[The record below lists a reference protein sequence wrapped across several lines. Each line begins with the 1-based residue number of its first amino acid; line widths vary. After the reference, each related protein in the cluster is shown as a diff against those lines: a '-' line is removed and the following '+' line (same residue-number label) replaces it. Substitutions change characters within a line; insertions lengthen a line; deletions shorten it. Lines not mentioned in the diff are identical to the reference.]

1 MLIQTTNSSASH
13 LNNSFTNLM
22 ENNSNNEEISSE
34 EESGG
39 HEYLFVLP
47 FIVLFGL
54 CGNIISLVAIF
65 HSRLRKMPANQYLIV
80 LTIADSVFLI
90 GIIMVLFKVDYTDFL
105 PCVLVEYVLMTSS
118 YVSSWSIAAL
128 TLERYLAIAHPL
140 KHVQYGHISRWKT
153 MCCWLPLPFLLN
165 LVQFFSLSPPDDS
178 TRLVRKCEV
187 KNGEL
192 QMIAELLDVLLC
204 YCLPCCIVVALNL
217 IIASKVRKAD
227 RSFYN
232 SSPPP
237 QSSIKRRTFT
247 NNRPASLSSLKK
259 KKSLTTSSAKS
270 SVGSTT
276 IITTPRKNSA
286 SQKLSMPLGAS
297 TRTAGGGSL
306 ASSASSAG
314 TRILLVVPVVY
325 ILLNTPFYLIRL
337 IDTIALNLFNSDAF
351 QGSSGSLASNPLL
364 ASLYNFAHYL
374 YYVNFSCDV
383 IVYAFSSANFRR
395 TVLIA
400 WKRILCPGWNGS
412 NNALILNNTTKIGR
426 ELSSNNPKNFSIRS
440 RLLPQTHLLL
450 VQQQQM
456 TPKNNRRLSSCV
468 NGELNNN
475 REENEEM
482 CRKERPK
489 SFSNTLLKQKV
500 NGNFN

>member
-1 MLIQTTNSSASH
+1 
-13 LNNSFTNLM
+13 
-22 ENNSNNEEISSE
+22 
-34 EESGG
+34 
-39 HEYLFVLP
+39 
-47 FIVLFGL
+47 
-54 CGNIISLVAIF
+54 
-65 HSRLRKMPANQYLIV
+65 
-80 LTIADSVFLI
+80 
-90 GIIMVLFKVDYTDFL
+90 
-105 PCVLVEYVLMTSS
+105 
-118 YVSSWSIAAL
+118 
-128 TLERYLAIAHPL
+128 
-140 KHVQYGHISRWKT
+140 
-153 MCCWLPLPFLLN
+153 

-237 QSSIKRRTFT
+237 PPHHQSSIKRRTFT

-270 SVGSTT
+270 
-276 IITTPRKNSA
+276 
-286 SQKLSMPLGAS
+286 
-297 TRTAGGGSL
+297 GSL

-426 ELSSNNPKNFSIRS
+426 ELSSNNNKNSSIRS

-450 VQQQQM
+450 VQQQVLTT
-456 TPKNNRRLSSCV
+456 TPKNNNRRLSSCV

-475 REENEEM
+475 NNREEKEEM

-489 SFSNTLLKQKV
+489 SFSNTLLKQKG

>member
-1 MLIQTTNSSASH
+1 MLIQTTNSTRHFNASNIITK
-13 LNNSFTNLM
+13 LSTETNFI
-22 ENNSNNEEISSE
+22 ENNSNNEQILSE

-237 QSSIKRRTFT
+237 QSSIRRRTFT
-247 NNRPASLSSLKK
+247 NRPASLSSLKK
-259 KKSLTTSSAKS
+259 KKSLTSSAKS

-276 IITTPRKNSA
+276 TTPVRKNSA

-297 TRTAGGGSL
+297 RTAGGGSL

-351 QGSSGSLASNPLL
+351 QGSSGSLASNPML

-383 IVYAFSSANFRR
+383 LVYAFSSANFRR

-400 WKRILCPGWNGS
+400 WKRILCPGWINTS
-412 NNALILNNTTKIGR
+412 NNINNLNNNTKIGR
-426 ELSSNNPKNFSIRS
+426 ELSSNKNSSIRS
-440 RLLPQTHLLL
+440 RLLPQTHLLI
-450 VQQQQM
+450 VQQQQ
-456 TPKNNRRLSSCV
+456 TPKNINRRLSTN
-468 NGELNNN
+468 NGQLINNN
-475 REENEEM
+475 EEKK
-482 CRKERPK
+482 KERPK
-489 SFSNTLLKQKV
+489 SFSNSLNKG
-500 NGNFN
+500 NGI

>member
-1 MLIQTTNSSASH
+1 
-13 LNNSFTNLM
+13 M
-22 ENNSNNEEISSE
+22 ENNSNNEEMLSE

-237 QSSIKRRTFT
+237 PPHQSSIKRRTFT

-276 IITTPRKNSA
+276 IITPRKNSA

-426 ELSSNNPKNFSIRS
+426 ELSSNNNKNSSIRS

-450 VQQQQM
+450 VQQQVLTT

-475 REENEEM
+475 REEKEEM

-489 SFSNTLLKQKV
+489 SFSNTLLKQKE

>member
-1 MLIQTTNSSASH
+1 MLIQTTNSSTSH

-22 ENNSNNEEISSE
+22 ENNSNNEEILSE

-140 KHVQYGHISRWKT
+140 KHVQYGHISRWK
-153 MCCWLPLPFLLN
+153 
-165 LVQFFSLSPPDDS
+165 
-178 TRLVRKCEV
+178 
-187 KNGEL
+187 
-192 QMIAELLDVLLC
+192 MIAELLDVLLC

-237 QSSIKRRTFT
+237 PPHQSSIKRRTFT

-276 IITTPRKNSA
+276 IITPRKNSA

-297 TRTAGGGSL
+297 TRTAGG
-306 ASSASSAG
+306 
-314 TRILLVVPVVY
+314 
-325 ILLNTPFYLIRL
+325 
-337 IDTIALNLFNSDAF
+337 
-351 QGSSGSLASNPLL
+351 
-364 ASLYNFAHYL
+364 
-374 YYVNFSCDV
+374 
-383 IVYAFSSANFRR
+383 
-395 TVLIA
+395 
-400 WKRILCPGWNGS
+400 
-412 NNALILNNTTKIGR
+412 
-426 ELSSNNPKNFSIRS
+426 E
-440 RLLPQTHLLL
+440 
-450 VQQQQM
+450 
-456 TPKNNRRLSSCV
+456 
-468 NGELNNN
+468 
-475 REENEEM
+475 
-482 CRKERPK
+482 
-489 SFSNTLLKQKV
+489 
-500 NGNFN
+500 

>member
-1 MLIQTTNSSASH
+1 MLIQTTN
-13 LNNSFTNLM
+13 NNSTTNKSIDFNIKLSNTLTTNLM
-22 ENNSNNEEISSE
+22 ENDSDIQINNQ

-165 LVQFFSLSPPDDS
+165 LVQFFSLSPPDDEN
-178 TRLVRKCEV
+178 RIVRKCEV

-192 QMIAELLDVLLC
+192 QMIAEFLDVFLC
-204 YCLPCCIVVALNL
+204 YCLPCCIVVTLNL
-217 IIASKVRKAD
+217 IIASKVRSAD
-227 RSFYN
+227 RSFVN

-237 QSSIKRRTFT
+237 PQSSFRRKTFT
-247 NNRPASLSSLKK
+247 QRPASVSSFSTTKK
-259 KKSLTTSSAKS
+259 KRSLTYSSAKS
-270 SVGSTT
+270 SIGSAT
-276 IITTPRKNSA
+276 TTPTFRKS
-286 SQKLSMPLGAS
+286 SLTQRISVPLGRS
-297 TRTAGGGSL
+297 VVKLGGSL

-325 ILLNTPFYLIRL
+325 ILLNTPFYLLRL
-337 IDTIALNLFNSDAF
+337 VDTIALNLFHSDAF
-351 QGSSGSLASNPLL
+351 QSSSGSLASNPML

-400 WKRILCPGWNGS
+400 WKRILCPGWINNS
-412 NNALILNNTTKIGR
+412 NLNNNYLNNKNNNSTTIN
-426 ELSSNNPKNFSIRS
+426 LSMKSK
-440 RLLPQTHLLL
+440 LLPQTHLMLIQGRGGKGSGGEGGGK
-450 VQQQQM
+450 QQQQII
-456 TPKNNRRLSSCV
+456 KSNNKRI
-468 NGELNNN
+468 
-475 REENEEM
+475 
-482 CRKERPK
+482 K
-489 SFSNTLLKQKV
+489 
-500 NGNFN
+500 

>member
-1 MLIQTTNSSASH
+1 MLIQTTNSSTSH
-13 LNNSFTNLM
+13 FNNSFTNLM

-90 GIIMVLFKVDYTDFL
+90 GIIMVDYTDFL

-192 QMIAELLDVLLC
+192 QVD
-204 YCLPCCIVVALNL
+204 
-217 IIASKVRKAD
+217 
-227 RSFYN
+227 
-232 SSPPP
+232 
-237 QSSIKRRTFT
+237 
-247 NNRPASLSSLKK
+247 
-259 KKSLTTSSAKS
+259 
-270 SVGSTT
+270 
-276 IITTPRKNSA
+276 
-286 SQKLSMPLGAS
+286 
-297 TRTAGGGSL
+297 
-306 ASSASSAG
+306 
-314 TRILLVVPVVY
+314 
-325 ILLNTPFYLIRL
+325 
-337 IDTIALNLFNSDAF
+337 
-351 QGSSGSLASNPLL
+351 
-364 ASLYNFAHYL
+364 
-374 YYVNFSCDV
+374 
-383 IVYAFSSANFRR
+383 
-395 TVLIA
+395 
-400 WKRILCPGWNGS
+400 
-412 NNALILNNTTKIGR
+412 
-426 ELSSNNPKNFSIRS
+426 
-440 RLLPQTHLLL
+440 
-450 VQQQQM
+450 
-456 TPKNNRRLSSCV
+456 
-468 NGELNNN
+468 
-475 REENEEM
+475 
-482 CRKERPK
+482 
-489 SFSNTLLKQKV
+489 
-500 NGNFN
+500 